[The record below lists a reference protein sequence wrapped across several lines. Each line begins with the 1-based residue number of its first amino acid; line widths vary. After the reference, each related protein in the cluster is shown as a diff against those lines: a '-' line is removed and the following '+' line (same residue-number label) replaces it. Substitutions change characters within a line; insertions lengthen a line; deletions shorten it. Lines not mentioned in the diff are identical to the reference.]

1 MYVPFPHME
10 VDGVRIIGIDPGIA
24 ITGYGIIDK
33 SASSFRPVAYGK
45 VTTEA
50 GLDSCQRLVDIYR
63 ELTSI
68 FEEYKPQC
76 AAVEELFFNK
86 NAKTA
91 IIVGEARGVAILAAA
106 NAGLDIYEYTPL
118 QVKQAVVGYG
128 RAQKRQ
134 VQTMV
139 KLLLGLSEIPKP
151 DDVADALAVALCH
164 GSSYKIQQI
173 LDRS

>member
-1 MYVPFPHME
+1 M
-10 VDGVRIIGIDPGIA
+10 RILGIDPGIA

-33 SASSFRPVAYGK
+33 TGNNFRSVAYGK
-45 VTTEA
+45 VTTGTEM
-50 GLDSCQRLVDIYR
+50 DTCKRLMHIY
-63 ELTSI
+63 ENLLKVI
-68 FEEYKPQC
+68 EGYKPQC

-91 IIVGEARGVAILAAA
+91 IIVGQARGVALLAAA
-106 NAGLDIYEYTPL
+106 NTGLDLYEYTPL

-134 VQTMV
+134 VQELV
-139 KLLLGLSEIPKP
+139 KLLLGLEDIPRP

-164 GSSYKIQQI
+164 GSSYKMQRII
-173 LDRS
+173 DRS

>member
-1 MYVPFPHME
+1 M
-10 VDGVRIIGIDPGIA
+10 RIVGIDPGIA
-24 ITGYGIIDK
+24 VTGYGIIDK
-33 SASSFRPVAYGK
+33 TGNSFRPVAYGK

-50 GLDSCQRLVDIYR
+50 GLDTCQRLVHIYR
-63 ELTSI
+63 HLLDVIEL
-68 FEEYKPQC
+68 YKPQC

-86 NAKTA
+86 NVKTA
-91 IIVGEARGVAILAAA
+91 ITVGQARGVAILAAA
-106 NAGLDIYEYTPL
+106 NAGLDLFEYTPL

-134 VQTMV
+134 VQELV
-139 KLLLGLSEIPKP
+139 KLLLKLEEIPRP

-164 GSSYKIQQI
+164 GSTYRMQRI

>member
-1 MYVPFPHME
+1 M
-10 VDGVRIIGIDPGIA
+10 RIIGIDPGIA

-33 SASSFRPVAYGK
+33 SANSFRPVAYGK

-50 GLDSCQRLVDIYR
+50 RLDTCQRLVEVYKG
-63 ELTSI
+63 LTSI
-68 FEEYKPQC
+68 FQEYKPQC

-91 IIVGEARGVAILAAA
+91 IIVGQARGVAILAAA

-128 RAQKRQ
+128 RAQKKQ
-134 VQTMV
+134 VQAMV
-139 KLLLGLSEIPKP
+139 KLLLGLREIPRP

-164 GSSYKIQQI
+164 GSSYKMQHI
-173 LDRS
+173 LNRS